1 MQICLC
7 ILVYLRYNSVRRGD
21 VPSLAWSQIKDIRV
35 SIPVTED
42 GEFDLKKQEEIV
54 RKFELIEA
62 RKVELA
68 EKIELTC
75 EKLEEDYLH
84 FQEDRIQNSE
94 AEMDYVSRK
103 ILEKG
108 KGAK

>member
-1 MQICLC
+1 MNNL
-7 ILVYLRYNSVRRGD
+7 LKVVKL
-21 VPSLAWSQIKDIRV
+21 IKRC
-35 SIPVTED
+35 
-42 GEFDLKKQEEIV
+42 
-54 RKFELIEA
+54 
-62 RKVELA
+62 
-68 EKIELTC
+68 KIELTC

-84 FQEDRIQNSE
+84 FQEDRIQDSE